1 MVLKVENFLHSAGL
15 ALAFY
20 KDEGVVRM
28 KYGKWLYA
36 LCSLILLSGIAGSI
50 LVLRKPNTNNVRITR
65 DGEVLYQLD
74 LAQEEDRII
83 EIEYDGNINIVEI
96 KEHQI
101 RIADAGCPDK
111 ICVQMGWLD
120 SSVPI
125 VCLPN
130 HLVIQFLDLDEVIDA
145 EAY

>member
-1 MVLKVENFLHSAGL
+1 MRSAGL

-20 KDEGVVRM
+20 EDEGAVRM

-36 LCSLILLSGIAGSI
+36 LLSLVLLSGIVGSI
-50 LVLRKPNTNNVRITR
+50 LVMRKPNTNNVRISR

-83 EIEYDGNINIVEI
+83 EIEYDRNINVVEI
-96 KEHQI
+96 KKHQI

-130 HLVIQFLDLDEVIDA
+130 HLVIQFLDVDEVIDTKT
-145 EAY
+145 Y